1 MTRRNYLNNI
11 VIFIIFFTITS
22 FLLGVGP
29 FKTQEETPPSV
40 SYQNEANSTQ
50 QAQSVDEESI
60 KPTQSADEK
69 LSKAIDNDLFWMQI
83 VGKVIGIICIMIG
96 LYMFI
101 KSGSDVGR
109 EKTIH
114 AACFIAAGSVCWI
127 ISILLNCLQDIS
139 PTFSAL

>member
-50 QAQSVDEESI
+50 RAQSVDEESI

-69 LSKAIDNDLFWMQI
+69 LSKAIDNFLFWGKI
-83 VGKVIGIICIMIG
+83 VAKVGGIICIIIG

-101 KSGSDVGR
+101 KSGSDFGR
-109 EKTIH
+109 KRAVL
-114 AACFIAAGSVCWI
+114 AACLIIVGAVGLN
-127 ISILLNCLQDIS
+127 ISILLNIL
-139 PTFSAL
+139 

>member
-1 MTRRNYLNNI
+1 MMEHNFADGIVTFI
-11 VIFIIFFTITS
+11 VIFTITS

-29 FKTQEETPPSV
+29 FKTREETPPSV
-40 SYQNEANSTQ
+40 SYQNEASSTQ
-50 QAQSVDEESI
+50 HAQPADEESAH
-60 KPTQSADEK
+60 PTQSADEE
-69 LSKAIDNDLFWMQI
+69 LSKAIDNYLFWMKI